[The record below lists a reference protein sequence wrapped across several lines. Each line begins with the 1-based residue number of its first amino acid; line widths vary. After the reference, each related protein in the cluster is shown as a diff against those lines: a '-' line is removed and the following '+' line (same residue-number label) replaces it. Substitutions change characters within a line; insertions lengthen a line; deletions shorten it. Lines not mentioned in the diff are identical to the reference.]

1 MRKIA
6 LVIFLAAITMFA
18 IGQTNEEVKQMLSNP
33 EAKMLVMDQISA
45 DADLSKEM
53 MSKIMEACKA
63 DTTMRHHMMP
73 GMMNTCMGDTVMRH
87 HMMSKMME
95 SCKADTTMRNCM
107 MSHMANACKADSAMM
122 KSMHRHM
129 MGNPEMKDS
138 MGQRMKES
146 HDSKAVE
153 GLDKKT
159 LVVIKKNQ

>member
-1 MRKIA
+1 MKSMRKIA

-53 MSKIMEACKA
+53 MSKIMEA
-63 DTTMRHHMMP
+63 
-73 GMMNTCMGDTVMRH
+73 
-87 HMMSKMME
+87 
-95 SCKADTTMRNCM
+95 CKADTTMRNCM